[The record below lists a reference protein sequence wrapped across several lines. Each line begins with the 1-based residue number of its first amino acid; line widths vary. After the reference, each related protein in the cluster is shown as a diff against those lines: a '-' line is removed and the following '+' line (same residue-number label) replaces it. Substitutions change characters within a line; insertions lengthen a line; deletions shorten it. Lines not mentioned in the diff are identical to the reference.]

1 MMSYGK
7 LKGKIREVFGTQK
20 AFADAIGLSVV
31 AVNQR
36 LNNKVQWKTPEIAK
50 ACEVLH
56 IPLVDAW
63 QYFFTLKV

>member
-1 MMSYGK
+1 MSYGK

-36 LNNKVQWKTPEIAK
+36 LNGKVQWKTPEIAK

-56 IPLVDAW
+56 IPLVHAW